1 MVAALSILVLTVG
14 LALTRLRVG
23 RVRIQPQAAAV
34 FGASLMIAAGLLP
47 LDQAA
52 SALVFLAR
60 PVLTIVSLMAITVVA
75 DQAGLFRLIAWR
87 VARASGGDGTKLFT
101 YLFLAGTVTG
111 TLFTNDAAV
120 LIFTPLVF
128 RLVEDVQE
136 PGWGTAQKVP
146 YYFAILYVANLV
158 GAFVTSNPINIVVS
172 RWFGI
177 GFVEYAGWMVAPAIA
192 SMVVSYWGLRIVF
205 RGTIPAT
212 CQQLDSV
219 PIPPHRPFLLAC
231 GAVLG
236 LTLLGFFLQEWT
248 GIPIAYTAAGGAMV
262 LTILRVGMVG
272 GPVRDVVRGIG
283 WDVIVFVIGIFLVA
297 SGLREAGFTDLLG
310 SLILT
315 ANSVSGS
322 IGTLVTGLAA
332 SFSSAVMNNHP
343 VAGVSA
349 IAIGDLPLSEGHARA
364 LALAALIGGDLGP
377 KMLPVGSLAAL
388 MWFRILRT
396 NGVDIPYWQYIR
408 IGVPITLAAVVV
420 SILVL
425 NLEMFLAGG
434 F

>member
-1 MVAALSILVLTVG
+1 
-14 LALTRLRVG
+14 
-23 RVRIQPQAAAV
+23 
-34 FGASLMIAAGLLP
+34 
-47 LDQAA
+47 
-52 SALVFLAR
+52 
-60 PVLTIVSLMAITVVA
+60 
-75 DQAGLFRLIAWR
+75 
-87 VARASGGDGTKLFT
+87 
-101 YLFLAGTVTG
+101 
-111 TLFTNDAAV
+111 
-120 LIFTPLVF
+120 
-128 RLVEDVQE
+128 
-136 PGWGTAQKVP
+136 
-146 YYFAILYVANLV
+146 
-158 GAFVTSNPINIVVS
+158 
-172 RWFGI
+172 
-177 GFVEYAGWMVAPAIA
+177 
-192 SMVVSYWGLRIVF
+192 
-205 RGTIPAT
+205 
-212 CQQLDSV
+212 
-219 PIPPHRPFLLAC
+219 
-231 GAVLG
+231 
-236 LTLLGFFLQEWT
+236 
-248 GIPIAYTAAGGAMV
+248 MV

-377 KMLPVGSLAAL
+377 KMLPIGSLAAL